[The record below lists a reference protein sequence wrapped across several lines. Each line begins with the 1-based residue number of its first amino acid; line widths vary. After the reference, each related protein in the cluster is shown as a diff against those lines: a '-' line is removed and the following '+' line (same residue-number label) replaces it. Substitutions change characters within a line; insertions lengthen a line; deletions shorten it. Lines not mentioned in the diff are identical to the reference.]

1 MTRHR
6 HKSKKTRP
14 AQPGGYPSP
23 AERAHIIERRRQ
35 LSMDLIGLL
44 VRQLPTNH
52 PHYRQLIEQHGAQE
66 VSRSLEKYQTSAREH
81 DTLLDTPYAYRKYR
95 QAFAVFGGQR
105 PYLPR
110 AAYLDRQ
117 MEFMKL
123 FGRRTMLAAP
133 PYDPPSPRESEL
145 CDLILAEH
153 DDWEDITPPAIP
165 PRPREIPAPNLVD
178 YPAELQPLFEV
189 GPSPSPQQAALLVRP
204 PEDWH
209 NHLTDLTRII
219 FAPDLLNG
227 WPGDRSAWAPL
238 HALNVLAPL
247 RAAETAP
254 FLLKLMDNPD
264 DWLSDLLPRIW
275 ARTGPTVSP
284 LLWAIIDQP
293 LYSEDKRAQAVF
305 GLEKLAL
312 SQDLSRAVVIE
323 GLVQRL
329 EALRGDTPSL
339 NAYIIVTLRRLQAS
353 QAEPL
358 IAGMFQKGWVNER
371 IVTPGEFE

>member
-6 HKSKKTRP
+6 HRSKNMRP

-23 AERAHIIERRRQ
+23 EERARIIERRRK
-35 LSMDLIGLL
+35 LSMDVIHLL
-44 VRQLPTNH
+44 VRELPGDH
-52 PHYRQLIEQHGAQE
+52 PAYRQLIAQYGVQE
-66 VSRSLEKYQTSAREH
+66 VSRALEQYQTSAREH
-81 DTLLDTPYAYRKYR
+81 DTLLDTPYSYRKYR
-95 QAFAVFGGQR
+95 QAFALFGGQR

-110 AAYLDRQ
+110 ATYLNLQ

-123 FGRRTMLAAP
+123 FAPRTMLAAP
-133 PYDPPSPRESEL
+133 PYAPPSPRESEL
-145 CDLILAEH
+145 YSLILSEH
-153 DDWEDITPPAIP
+153 DDWKDITPSAIP
-165 PRPREIPAPNLVD
+165 PRPREIPAPKLD
-178 YPAELQPLFEV
+178 YPVELHPLFEV
-189 GPSPSPQQAALLVRP
+189 GPYISPQQAALLAHP
-204 PEDWH
+204 PEGWRA
-209 NHLTDLTRII
+209 HLSELTRII

-227 WPGDRSAWAPL
+227 WPGDPSAWAPL

-254 FLLKLMDNPD
+254 LLLKLMDNPD
-264 DWLSDLLPRIW
+264 DWLSDLLPRVW
-275 ARTGPTVSP
+275 QRTGSSVSP

-293 LYSEDKRAQAVF
+293 LYSEEKRAQAVF

-312 SQDLSRAVVIE
+312 SQTLNRSTVIE

-339 NAYIIVTLRRLQAS
+339 NAYFITTLQKLQAS

-358 IAGMFQKGWVNER
+358 IQKMFQKGWVNHQ
-371 IVTPGEFE
+371 IVRAGELG